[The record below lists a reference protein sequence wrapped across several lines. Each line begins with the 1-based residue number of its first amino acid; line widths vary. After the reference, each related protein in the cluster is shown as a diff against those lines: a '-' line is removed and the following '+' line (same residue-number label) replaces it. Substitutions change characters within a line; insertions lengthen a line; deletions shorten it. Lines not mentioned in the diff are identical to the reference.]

1 MRHPDKQ
8 LILNAK
14 NGDTSAYEA
23 LFEKYQSGIY
33 NFSYSILGNTE
44 DAKDITQEAFIK
56 IYEALPRLDENFN
69 FSAYLYKTT
78 RNLSIDELKRKKRFA
93 SPELIDIEKD
103 LSIYSDPQRSA
114 LFEEQQTGIRKAAIK
129 LSEDYRTAL
138 YLKEIQDKSY
148 DEISSI
154 MEIPKNSVGVL
165 LMRARLKLKE
175 EYRMS
180 QVDVE
185 KLTKECKKMLPL
197 LSAYIDNELSVEK
210 RKKVDRHLKD
220 CPLCRLALEEMTEAS
235 ESYRGLIP
243 LIPPINIKNNIL
255 SKVKDFNK
263 TTSLST
269 EKTLV
274 DKSMEITQKI
284 SSGGEKASKGLLGK
298 FAGLSVAKK
307 SLIITSALI
316 VLLGLAGGSF
326 YGLWNLMNVSKSED
340 NKQMQE
346 DFQEDEQSFED
357 DFRVE
362 DDENIIDEP
371 VVDDSNKIEEAT
383 EHKAP
388 EEDNSQTTTTT
399 RPQTETDQTDLIRQ
413 AIISRMKQDGIE
425 PEEFNITNINYTGNK
440 ATASAINIDPYE
452 DSLTFELEK
461 INDQWVVIN
470 YGTG

>member
-14 NGDTSAYEA
+14 NGDNSAYES

-33 NFSYSILGNTE
+33 NFSYSILGNAE

-114 LFEEQQTGIRKAAIK
+114 LFEEQQIGIRKAAIK
-129 LSEDYRTAL
+129 LSEDYRMAL

-274 DKSMEITQKI
+274 DKSMETTQKI

-346 DFQEDEQSFED
+346 DFQEDEQSLED

-425 PEEFNITNINYTGNK
+425 PEEFNITNINYTVK
-440 ATASAINIDPYE
+440 IRLLLLQSILTLMKTALHLN
-452 DSLTFELEK
+452 LRK
-461 INDQWVVIN
+461 
-470 YGTG
+470 